1 MYLQEKS
8 LITTPCSF
16 NKIKVDDSLNV
27 SILNLELTSENV
39 NYNELC
45 IDDPTDNDTL
55 LTLKSAKKRYELSGR
70 RVIEIFTFIDEI
82 QNSLCDHGPFGS
94 TFKDIDLISEIR
106 LGLQSTINFKCKM
119 CGLKNPIK
127 TNNYENA
134 GTININEAAVLGT
147 LSAGGGYSRFSK
159 ICSTLDIPVMNPKTY
174 NVYENKVS
182 NNFEKVASNVM
193 MDATMEEKALAIEN
207 GDIDRDGVPQL
218 TVICDGS
225 WVKRS

>member
-1 MYLQEKS
+1 M
-8 LITTPCSF
+8 
-16 NKIKVDDSLNV
+16 
-27 SILNLELTSENV
+27 
-39 NYNELC
+39 
-45 IDDPTDNDTL
+45 
-55 LTLKSAKKRYELSGR
+55 
-70 RVIEIFTFIDEI
+70 
-82 QNSLCDHGPFGS
+82 
-94 TFKDIDLISEIR
+94 DLISEIR

-147 LSAGGGYSRFSK
+147 LSAGGGYSRLSK
-159 ICSTLDIPVMNPKTY
+159 ICSILDVPVMNPKTY

-182 NNFEKVASNVM
+182 NNFEKVASNIM

-225 WVKRS
+225 WVKRSYRTMYNSYSVTVSKISNIRLVNIDIITNINKMVF